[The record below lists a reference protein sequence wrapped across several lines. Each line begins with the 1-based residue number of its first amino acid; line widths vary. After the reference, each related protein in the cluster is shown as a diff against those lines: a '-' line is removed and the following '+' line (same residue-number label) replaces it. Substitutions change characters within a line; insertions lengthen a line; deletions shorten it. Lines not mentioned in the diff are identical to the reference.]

1 MKELRFCHEKNSDN
15 RDYQHKVLIQRE
27 MEVNGMWII
36 VNVEKTLSPPL
47 PSTRLSRL
55 RSPHRFPL
63 PFNLRSVLLSAPRS
77 FFRSVPPSVPGSECP
92 LRPTL
97 RSSLPSPLR
106 SSLSSFFYSVHCRQK
121 NTKFYHLITLDNYW
135 TSSTPL
141 ISYRCARLSQVVR

>member
-1 MKELRFCHEKNSDN
+1 MKELRFCKEKILTLEIISI
-15 RDYQHKVLIQRE
+15 RYS
-27 MEVNGMWII
+27 EVEGDGSKWDVDHSERWKNF
-36 VNVEKTLSPPL
+36 EPP
-47 PSTRLSRL
+47 PRLSRL

-92 LRPTL
+92 LHPTL

>member
-1 MKELRFCHEKNSDN
+1 MKELRFCNEKNSDI

-36 VNVEKTLSPPL
+36 VNVEKTLSPP
-47 PSTRLSRL
+47 PPPRLSRL
-55 RSPHRFPL
+55 RSPL
-63 PFNLRSVLLSAPRS
+63 PFNLRSVLLAAPRS

-97 RSSLPSPLR
+97 RSSLR
-106 SSLSSFFYSVHCRQK
+106 SSLSSFFYSVHCGQK
-121 NTKFYHLITLDNYW
+121 KTKFYLMITLDNYW